1 MTNSG
6 ARQRAKQKKAK
17 QKRKAASNT
26 TSHVSPE
33 HRPPTYQQA
42 RSGSIS
48 QSYDDPQLRRA
59 LAMHKNEALLR
70 EASRLAD
77 LVENERKTLLATKM
91 KKYAEAALPTL
102 EDSDQKFEVAQSI
115 EELGVHLSLLRIQN
129 ERLMHPKLP
138 TYEQACSHSI

>member
-59 LAMHKNEALLR
+59 LVMHKNEALLVK
-70 EASRLAD
+70 ASLLAD
-77 LVENERKTLLATKM
+77 LMENEQKTLHTTKM
-91 KKYAEAALPTL
+91 KKFAEAAWPTL
-102 EDSDQKFEVAQSI
+102 EDSDQKIEVAQSI
-115 EELGVHLSLLRIQN
+115 EELGVHLSLLCIQK
-129 ERLMHPKLP
+129 ERLVAPTLP